1 MNPYSSRGRLRTMGA
16 ADSPHGC
23 HGQAMPGRSFKIGR
37 IAGIPVGI
45 SPWWLVAVA
54 LFTWELGA
62 VYYPAVVSGIAP
74 GTAYALGLGS
84 VLLLFASVL
93 AHEFGHALVARRR
106 GLEVVEIDLWL
117 LGGVSRMSGRPRRA
131 VDEVSYALAG
141 PAVTFVLAA
150 VFGAAALLLAGLP
163 RSPVRALVDYE
174 LQMNLVL
181 LVFNL
186 LPAFPLDGGRVAR
199 AWLWRRRGD
208 LLSATR
214 TASAIGRMCGYA
226 MVALGIFLTLSGWLV
241 GLWLLVI
248 GVFIISAAGAE
259 RLQEEVTAAFTGVAV
274 GDLMSA
280 PAVSLPAGMTLG
292 EAQPYFT
299 RYRYTAFPV
308 IAPDGRA
315 VGLLHTGQ
323 LETAPRSQLYQGL
336 VSDWAD
342 RDPRLLVPSDSD
354 VATLLESPAFAR
366 AGHAIVVDPDGRP
379 IGVVSATDIQRAIR
393 ASRLG
398 DGAGRRAA

>member
-1 MNPYSSRGRLRTMGA
+1 V
-16 ADSPHGC
+16 
-23 HGQAMPGRSFKIGR
+23 PGRSFKIGR

-62 VYYPAVVSGIAP
+62 VYYPAVISGIAP
-74 GTAYALGLGS
+74 GTAYALGLAS

-106 GLEVVEIDLWL
+106 GLEVEEIDLWL
-117 LGGVSRMSGRPRRA
+117 LGGVSRMSGRPKRPA
-131 VDEVSYALAG
+131 DEVSYALAG
-141 PAVTFVLAA
+141 PAVTFVLVA
-150 VFGAAALLLAGLP
+150 VFGAAAFVLSGSP

-174 LQMNLVL
+174 FQMNLVL

-199 AWLWRRRGD
+199 AWLWGRRGD
-208 LLSATR
+208 LLTATR
-214 TASAIGRMCGYA
+214 TASAVGRGCGLV
-226 MVALGIFLTLSGWLV
+226 MVALGVVLTLSGWLV

-248 GVFIISAAGAE
+248 GVFIVGAAGAE

-274 GDLMSA
+274 GELMSSPVVSI
-280 PAVSLPAGMTLG
+280 PAAITLAD
-292 EAQPYFT
+292 AQPNFT

-308 IAPDGRA
+308 TDAAGRA
-315 VGLLHTGQ
+315 AGLLRIEQ
-323 LETAPRSQLYQGL
+323 LEGTPRSQRYQAL
-336 VSDWAD
+336 VGDCAD
-342 RDPRLLVPSDSD
+342 HDPRLLVPADSD
-354 VATLLESPAFAR
+354 VAALLESPAFAR
-366 AGHAIVVDPDGRP
+366 AGHAVVVDDDGRP
-379 IGVVSATDIQRAIR
+379 IGMVSAADIQRAIR